1 MEVLCLVGSG
11 SGDAYAL
18 WGNESGNSNALLGIA
33 SGESLSEIF
42 PRGPFVLSF
51 VLFFFLISFI
61 KIIFELFVSSRAAS
75 LLSLLPASLLVL
87 LLHRTTFLPFLAPA
101 IIAAAIL
108 RLLSGLLIRT
118 DLPPRQ
124 NLLSQQDLPS
134 RQDLQFRRNLLNSLT
149 FLLDFTALFLYL
161 SQNILTGQ
169 NITDKLLFISL
180 TVLTLSALQQIL
192 VEHGRL
198 AFPMHYFAL
207 LGVILLLLPMKTGS
221 GRRSKL
227 FPVFRLR
234 RRHLHDGLQLPGR
247 DRRRDYR
254 IREDRTHPAYKRQA
268 LLHIHRYGKL
278 H

>member
-33 SGESLSEIF
+33 SGESLSALF

-87 LLHRTTFLPFLAPA
+87 LLHRTVSLPFLAPA

-108 RLLSGLLIRT
+108 RLLSGLLIRP
-118 DLPPRQ
+118 DLPSRQ

-134 RQDLQFRRNLLNSLT
+134 RQDLQFRRSPDSLRSAADPGRT
-149 FLLDFTALFLYL
+149 RETGFSDALFCP
-161 SQNILTGQ
+161 
-169 NITDKLLFISL
+169 
-180 TVLTLSALQQIL
+180 A
-192 VEHGRL
+192 
-198 AFPMHYFAL
+198 
-207 LGVILLLLPMKTGS
+207 GS
-221 GRRSKL
+221 YTASSS
-227 FPVFRLR
+227 
-234 RRHLHDGLQLPGR
+234 
-247 DRRRDYR
+247 Y
-254 IREDRTHPAYKRQA
+254 EN
-268 LLHIHRYGKL
+268 
-278 H
+278 